1 MAVQG
6 ASGGGHD
13 DHHEAPNHRR
23 GKKRYHRYT
32 NEQIQLLEATFNECP
47 HPDEKMRLQLSQEL
61 GLTPRQ
67 IKFWFQ
73 NRRTQ
78 MKIYAYNSCFAFAV
92 RTAFLFDW
100 FNSCETDE
108 MVQAKSEMADTSLLK
123 VENDKIHSENV
134 TIKES
139 LNNVICLTCGTAPS
153 VQADCH
159 EKQRLRYENA
169 QLKEEL
175 QRVSSIVSH
184 YIGRPLASQFSLAHM
199 EQSHL
204 SSSDLSMVTYVG
216 ATQQRMI
223 PNDSDGPSLD
233 LDLLTSNDIRASASS
248 TIHPSYTLRL
258 LGMHKSL
265 IADIATS
272 ALDELMTLFQTNEP
286 FWTKSA
292 DGRDVLD
299 IDNYKRIFPKPNA
312 SMKNHN
318 LWTEASRAT
327 AGVMMDSMQLV
338 EMFSDS
344 VKYLSFFMLHFL
356 DLFPFVFIL
365 FTNHNG
371 ALLDQTKWGDLFPTI
386 VLKARTLEVIS
397 SGSFGNKSGSLQL
410 MYEELQVAS
419 PVVPIRQ
426 FIFFRFC
433 QQIDQKTWAV
443 VDFSYHLPQD
453 GNLPYSQFNSRRL
466 PSGCLIQSLPNGY
479 SKVTWIE
486 LVEIEEKTA
495 VHRLYRDL
503 IYSGLAFGAERWVA
517 CLQRSCERIACQS
530 MTNSWICKLVGVIP
544 SAEGKKSM
552 MNLAQRMVNNFCA
565 IISPSDDHQWSCVS
579 DFDDFEIHANLYK
592 STDSV
597 HPNTTVLSAAAT
609 VWLPHSPQFVFDF
622 LRDEKNRPKW
632 DVLTN
637 NKPVQEVTRIAN
649 RAHPGNC
656 ISVLQVTNT
665 RDTNILILQES
676 CTDKSGSLVV
686 YYPVDLPAINMAMNG
701 EEVCVPLLPS
711 GFVITTDGRN
721 RSTMSTS
728 TKEGCSAGSTG
739 SLVTLVLQMVVSS
752 LPGETLGAQSVAT
765 ISNLIGGT
773 VRKIKAAMN

>member
-1 MAVQG
+1 MALQG

-32 NEQIQLLEATFNECP
+32 KDQIQLLEATFNECP

-78 MKIYAYNSCFAFAV
+78 MK
-92 RTAFLFDW
+92 
-100 FNSCETDE
+100 
-108 MVQAKSEMADTSLLK
+108 AKSEMVDTSLLK
-123 VENDKIHSENV
+123 VENDKIRSENV
-134 TIKES
+134 GIKEA
-139 LNNVICLTCGTAPS
+139 LKNVICLTCGITPS

-175 QRVSSIVSH
+175 QRVSSIVSYH
-184 YIGRPLASQFSLAHM
+184 IGRPLAPQLSLAHM

-216 ATQQRMI
+216 ATQQSMI
-223 PNDSDGPSLD
+223 PIDSDGPSLD
-233 LDLLTSNDIRASASS
+233 LDLLTSNDIRASASN
-248 TIHPSYTLRL
+248 TNHPSYSFRL

-265 IADIATS
+265 ITDMATS
-272 ALDELMTLFQTNEP
+272 ALDELMKLFQTNEP
-286 FWTKSA
+286 FWSKSA

-299 IDNYKRIFPKPNA
+299 IDNYKRTFPKPNA

-318 LWTEASRAT
+318 LWTDASRAT

-344 VKYLSFFMLHFL
+344 
-356 DLFPFVFIL
+356 
-365 FTNHNG
+365 
-371 ALLDQTKWGDLFPTI
+371 TKWGDLFPTI

-397 SGSFGNKSGSLQL
+397 YGSFGNKSGSLQL

-426 FIFFRFC
+426 FIFSRFC

-453 GNLPYSQFNSRRL
+453 GNFPYSQFNSRRL

-486 LVEIEEKTA
+486 HVEIEEKTA

-517 CLQRSCERIACQS
+517 CLQRSCERIACQT

-552 MNLAQRMVNNFCA
+552 MNLSQRMVNNFCA

-592 STDSV
+592 STDCV
-597 HPNTTVLSAAAT
+597 QPNTTVLSAAAT
-609 VWLPHSPQFVFDF
+609 VWLPHSPQFLFDF

-637 NKPVQEVTRIAN
+637 NKPVQEITRITN

-676 CTDKSGSLVV
+676 CSDSSGSLVV

-711 GFVITTDGRN
+711 GFVITTDGRH

-728 TKEGCSAGSTG
+728 RKEGCSAASTAG

-752 LPGETLGAQSVAT
+752 QPGENLGAQSVAT

-773 VRKIKAAMN
+773 VRKIKAAMNCPSPTT